1 MCHVDII
8 FIRIIVNLTINLACV
23 HHVPLCVATRP
34 IRCPGYVTPR
44 HTTRITNDIQRPT
57 RRNTML
63 ITSATI
69 KWPFPR
75 NSSKHGTRSST
86 TRRTNSGIPKNK
98 VQQTRLLHL
107 AKGRKVTRKV
117 ICDAVGIYYATTT
130 GNSEAAAEWV
140 KDLVVAGSLIWL
152 LTTVS
157 RLISRFTFPR
167 PMVANHVSP
176 QPDMKPGDTTDI
188 QEIDEANVSDLNA
201 HDGLIEEIHDVFKAP
216 EPE

>member
-1 MCHVDII
+1 M
-8 FIRIIVNLTINLACV
+8 
-23 HHVPLCVATRP
+23 
-34 IRCPGYVTPR
+34 
-44 HTTRITNDIQRPT
+44 Q
-57 RRNTML
+57 
-63 ITSATI
+63 S
-69 KWPFPR
+69 
-75 NSSKHGTRSST
+75 
-86 TRRTNSGIPKNK
+86 
-98 VQQTRLLHL
+98 
-107 AKGRKVTRKV
+107 
-117 ICDAVGIYYATTT
+117 DAVGIYYATTT
-130 GNSEAAAEWV
+130 GNTEAAAEWV

>member
-1 MCHVDII
+1 MCSP
-8 FIRIIVNLTINLACV
+8 RS
-23 HHVPLCVATRP
+23 PLCCHATYQVSRLCDAP
-34 IRCPGYVTPR
+34 AHNTDHQR
-44 HTTRITNDIQRPT
+44 HPAPHQTQYHAHHFCHYQMAIPSQLLQARD
-57 RRNTML
+57 
-63 ITSATI
+63 TI
-69 KWPFPR
+69 LYDTQNQLR
-75 NSSKHGTRSST
+75 H
-86 TRRTNSGIPKNK
+86 PKNK